1 MDGMSQ
7 HKRNIF
13 ILLICGTV
21 FSILTLLCLALP
33 FINIENYT
41 AISGFDFIINI
52 SKRIELA
59 PSSGSGPVLV
69 YVSNSIPL
77 LLSMIMYV
85 ISLGLFIA
93 GIIISN
99 KSNKSNRS
107 NKKKRNITNFIILST
122 VIGYILYGV
131 QLSDTGTSVVEFFA
145 LLLTKLVA
153 DDGTVT
159 FQLAQQRVT
168 TGLGARLLVI
178 IGMLPALAAILIKY
192 IEYVERNKQDV
203 IQTPWTIAFRQFKR
217 NKLALVG
224 VGILFVFVILCFYG
238 PVFSDYALLETNVSI
253 AKQPPSRQYIFG
265 TDSIG
270 RDILTRIMYGGRISL
285 TVGFV
290 AVLIEVLIG
299 ASIGGI
305 SGYYGGKVDNILMR
319 VVDVFLSLPY
329 LPVVIILGTVMSD
342 LDVPPQKRIHFV
354 MLILGILGWP
364 SLARLVRGQ
373 ILSLRE
379 QEFMLAAEALG
390 LSDKRKIFRHLIPNV
405 IPQIIVSATLGIG
418 GAILSE
424 SALSFLGLGVAMPY
438 PSWGNMIQAV
448 RDSYDFGYRPWLWIP
463 PGICIFIT
471 VLAIN
476 FVGDG
481 LRDAFDPKMKR

>member
-1 MDGMSQ
+1 MNMKVLLLLGL
-7 HKRNIF
+7 IF
-13 ILLICGTV
+13 SVLIIII
-21 FSILTLLCLALP
+21 FALP
-33 FINIENYT
+33 FIVIKKYATIN
-41 AISGFDFIINI
+41 GFDLIFSI
-52 SKRIELA
+52 SKRLELI
-59 PSSGSGPVLV
+59 PVSGSGPVLV
-69 YVSNSIPL
+69 LISNSLPL
-77 LLSMIMYV
+77 LLSVLMYTFTT
-85 ISLGLFIA
+85 GLFIA
-93 GIIISN
+93 YMY
-99 KSNKSNRS
+99 K
-107 NKKKRNITNFIILST
+107 NKKSFSNIAILT
-122 VIGYILYGV
+122 AFLGYILYGV

-145 LLLTKLVA
+145 VLLMKQQA
-153 DDGTVT
+153 SDGSVI
-159 FQLAQQRVT
+159 FKIAQQEVT
-168 TGLGARLLVI
+168 TGIGARLLAI
-178 IGMLPALAAILIKY
+178 IGMLPIFAAIAVKVMENAKRKKY
-192 IEYVERNKQDV
+192 DA

-224 VGILFVFVILCFYG
+224 VGILFVFVIWCFYG
-238 PVFSDYALLETNVSI
+238 PVFSDFALLETKISV
-253 AKQPPSRQYIFG
+253 AKQKPSLKYILG
-265 TDSIG
+265 TDAIG
-270 RDILTRIMYGGRISL
+270 RDIFTRLMYGGRISL

-319 VVDVFLSLPY
+319 IVDVFLSLPY

-342 LDVPPQKRIHFV
+342 LDIPPQKRIYFV
-354 MLILGILGWP
+354 MLILGFLGWP
-364 SLARLVRGQ
+364 YLARLVRGQ

-405 IPQIIVSATLGIG
+405 IPQIIVTATLGIG

-448 RDSYDFGYRPWLWIP
+448 RDSYDFAYRAWLWIP